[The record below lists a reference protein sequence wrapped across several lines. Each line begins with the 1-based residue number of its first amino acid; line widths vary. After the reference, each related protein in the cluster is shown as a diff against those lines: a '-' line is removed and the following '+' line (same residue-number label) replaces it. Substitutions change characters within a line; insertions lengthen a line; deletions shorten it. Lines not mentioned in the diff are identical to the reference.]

1 MATTAVPA
9 SGKPVKTWLGHP
21 GGLVVLFLT
30 EMWERFSYYGMRA
43 ILTLFLATELTD
55 GGFGME
61 DVAAASLY
69 SIYVS
74 MVYFIALPGG
84 WIADRILGTR
94 RSVLWGGIIIA
105 LGHYSLA
112 FSARS
117 MFYLGLVL
125 IVLGTGLLKPNIS
138 AMVGELYD
146 KHPEMHESRRDAGF
160 TLFYLGHQPGRVLR
174 PAADR
179 HLRRQQRLAR
189 GVRHRRGRHDHRRGP
204 VRAGSRRL
212 EGVGLKAHKP
222 AADPRT
228 QQDPEDRRIVL
239 AVVVVLLAIDVAAG
253 TFKAD
258 HVKNALTILALVVP
272 ALYFI
277 MMFRDRTLTHQERS
291 RVSAYV
297 WIFIGAAL
305 FWMIYDQAGSLV
317 NLFTDEKVDRQVG
330 SFEIPHGLVPVRQ
343 PGAHPAARA
352 RVRVDVD
359 QAGPPPARDSGQV
372 LPRPARHRPVVPG
385 DGRGRRAAAR
395 GLISPWWIVLVY
407 FIQTCAELLLSPVGL
422 SVTTK
427 LAPLR
432 YASQVM
438 GLWFLATAAGNAL
451 NTWVAPLSDKLSDA
465 AYYGSLGVLAMLVG
479 VCFWFGARRIGE
491 LMSGVHWR
499 RHR

>member
-43 ILTLFLATELTD
+43 ILTLFLAAELTD

-74 MVYFIALPGG
+74 MVYFTALPGG

-160 TLFYLGHQPGRVLR
+160 TLFYLGINLGAFFAPLLTGIF
-174 PAADR
+174 AARNDW
-179 HLRRQQRLAR
+179 HVAFGIAAVGMTIAVIQYLA
-189 GVRHRRGRHDHRRGP
+189 GY
-204 VRAGSRRL
+204 RRL

-222 AADPRT
+222 LQTHERNKILKIAA
-228 QQDPEDRRIVL
+228 IVT
-239 AVVVVLLAIDVAAG
+239 AVVVVLLAIDIAAG
-253 TFKAD
+253 TFNAD

-291 RVSAYV
+291 RISAYV

-317 NLFTDEKVDRQVG
+317 SLFTNEKVDRQVG
-330 SFEIPHGLVPVRQ
+330 SFEIPTAWFQSVNPVLILLLAPVFAWMWTRLDRRQ
-343 PGAHPAARA
+343 PGTPVKFSLALLGIGLSFL
-352 RVRVDVD
+352 VMGT
-359 QAGPPPARDSGQV
+359 AGA
-372 LPRPARHRPVVPG
+372 L
-385 DGRGRRAAAR
+385 AAR

-407 FIQTCAELLLSPVGL
+407 LIQTCAELLLSPVGL

-451 NTWVAPLSDKLSDA
+451 NTWVTPLNAKLSDA
-465 AYYGSLGVLAMLVG
+465 AYYGLLGALAIIVG

-491 LMSGVHWR
+491 LMSGVH
-499 RHR
+499 